1 MALVRPKEKKFEW
14 PQPKEPYPP
23 SQRSGAFVGPSGVGK
38 TTTAIAML
46 QGPYKDVF
54 SRVYVFSPSCAKGI
68 DPAWDGWR
76 KHNAEYLKVPED
88 EQTMWD
94 TWEPQI
100 LEKLIKR
107 HSKVNA
113 HLKAQGKKKG
123 YCICVLVD
131 DFADQG
137 EKVMHSSTNV
147 LTSLFVRG
155 RHLGCAC
162 WLLTQKNRV
171 VSLICRTN
179 YCWML
184 IWRLR
189 SAKERDQIL
198 EELDALMDRKILL
211 QLYLTATSEK
221 HSFWYIN
228 LLNEQDAM
236 FYKNFEHRMVLID
249 KDGSQSQTST
259 SARIH
264 GRSDASGTQSLRQR

>member
-1 MALVRPKEKKFEW
+1 VVLF
-14 PQPKEPYPP
+14 
-23 SQRSGAFVGPSGVGK
+23 
-38 TTTAIAML
+38 L
-46 QGPYKDVF
+46 
-54 SRVYVFSPSCAKGI
+54 I
-68 DPAWDGWR
+68 DDW
-76 KHNAEYLKVPED
+76 
-88 EQTMWD
+88 
-94 TWEPQI
+94 
-100 LEKLIKR
+100 
-107 HSKVNA
+107 
-113 HLKAQGKKKG
+113 
-123 YCICVLVD
+123 
-131 DFADQG
+131 ADSG

-155 RHLGCAC
+155 RHLGAAC

-211 QLYLTATSEK
+211 QLYLTATAEK

-249 KDGSQSQTST
+249 KDGSQSKTST
-259 SARIH
+259 STGLHER
-264 GRSDASGTQSLRQR
+264 GGASGASSSGQR